1 MPPCAG
7 KQLGIALG
15 IEHRAIR
22 GCAGQAVAVAKH
34 GLVGAHP
41 LVGGVGVACVIQRG
55 GFGPSRAAVLAGMRF
70 GGFETVQ
77 IRMDAN
83 GNVVVYTGLSTQG
96 QGIDT
101 AIAQICASRLGID
114 PERDVTVV
122 CGDTA
127 ITPFSPV
134 GAIASRGVAV
144 GGSAAFH
151 AAGILREKLVAVAA
165 ELLEAA
171 PADIELTEGTALVR
185 GSPDRSLPIPR
196 LARALQTGEIIPV
209 GGTPGLEA
217 IATYEPRDETTSYGT
232 HVAVVDVHAATGRVS
247 VVRYVAVTDC
257 GVQINPRT
265 VAGQITGAVVQGIGG
280 ALFEELVDD
289 GQFLSPTLAQYHLPT
304 TADVPPITLEM
315 IETPTPLTPTG
326 ARGVGEIGING
337 PGAAI
342 AGAVADALGLECPA
356 PRRLPLTPPRV
367 WALAD
372 GSDRERSPL
381 TDSNR

>member
-1 MPPCAG
+1 
-7 KQLGIALG
+7 
-15 IEHRAIR
+15 
-22 GCAGQAVAVAKH
+22 
-34 GLVGAHP
+34 
-41 LVGGVGVACVIQRG
+41 
-55 GFGPSRAAVLAGMRF
+55 MRF

-77 IRMDAN
+77 IRMDAT
-83 GNVVVYTGLSTQG
+83 GKATVFTGLSTQG

-101 AIAQICASRLGID
+101 AIAQICASQLGID

-127 ITPFSPV
+127 MTPFSPV

-151 AAGILREKLVAVAA
+151 AAGVLRAKLLAAAA

-171 PADIELTEGTALVR
+171 PADIELTDGAALVR
-185 GSPDRSLPIPR
+185 GSPDRAVPIPR
-196 LARALQTGEIIPV
+196 LAQALQTGEITPD
-209 GGTPGLEA
+209 GGMPGLEA
-217 IATYEPRDETTSYGT
+217 MATYEPSGETTSYGA

-247 VVRYVAVTDC
+247 VVHYVAVTDC
-257 GVQINPRT
+257 GVLINPRT
-265 VAGQITGAVVQGIGG
+265 VAGQIVGGVVQGIGG
-280 ALFEELVDD
+280 ALLEELVYDDD
-289 GQFLSPTLAQYHLPT
+289 GEFRSPTLGQYHLPT
-304 TADVPPITLEM
+304 TADVPPITLGM

-342 AGAVADALGLECPA
+342 AGAVADALGPECAA

-367 WALAD
+367 WALA
-372 GSDRERSPL
+372 GRS
-381 TDSNR
+381 RHGA